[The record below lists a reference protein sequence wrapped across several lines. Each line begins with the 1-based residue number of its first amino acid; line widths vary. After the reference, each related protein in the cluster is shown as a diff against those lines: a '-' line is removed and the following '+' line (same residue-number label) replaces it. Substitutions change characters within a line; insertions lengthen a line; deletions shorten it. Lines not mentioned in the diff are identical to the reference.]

1 MKKSVY
7 GFYKAKNDLS
17 ENTTRIC
24 MFLLADY
31 IQQSDTVD
39 YHKIPVF
46 AFIHTTRASIFCK
59 GKQVF
64 FVDKSEITLCKE
76 ATVELSIYVKD
87 FPKNLSEEVV
97 KMSEKRA

>member
-1 MKKSVY
+1 M
-7 GFYKAKNDLS
+7 GG
-17 ENTTRIC
+17 
-24 MFLLADY
+24 FLLADY
-31 IQQSDTVD
+31 IQQSQGSVNTVD
-39 YHKIPVF
+39 YHKTSVF
-46 AFIHTTRASIFCK
+46 VFIHTTRASIFCE

-64 FVDKSEITLCKE
+64 FVDKSEIKLCKE

>member
-1 MKKSVY
+1 MTSRKTHHEYAGSYWLTKY
-7 GFYKAKNDLS
+7 NKAKG
-17 ENTTRIC
+17 R
-24 MFLLADY
+24 LLN
-31 IQQSDTVD
+31 TVD
-39 YHKIPVF
+39 YHKTVF
-46 AFIHTTRASIFCK
+46 VFIHTTRASIFCK

-87 FPKNLSEEVV
+87 FPKNLSEEIV